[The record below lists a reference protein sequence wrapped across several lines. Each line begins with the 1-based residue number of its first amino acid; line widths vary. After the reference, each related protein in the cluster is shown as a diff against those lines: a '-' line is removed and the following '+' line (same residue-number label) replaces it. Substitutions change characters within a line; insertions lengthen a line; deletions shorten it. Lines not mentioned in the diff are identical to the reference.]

1 MNTGEKIKKIRKERG
16 MKQIEVAKDLETC
29 QSYISMVEN
38 GRTVP
43 TARFIKLFCLQYGVE
58 KDCLAEE
65 KK

>member
-1 MNTGEKIKKIRKERG
+1 